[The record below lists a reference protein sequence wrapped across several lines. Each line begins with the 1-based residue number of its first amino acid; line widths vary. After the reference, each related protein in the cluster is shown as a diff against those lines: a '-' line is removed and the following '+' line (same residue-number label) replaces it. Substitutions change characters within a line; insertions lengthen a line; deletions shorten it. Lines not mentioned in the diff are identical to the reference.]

1 MGTFKLVFGIF
12 IMVATIYLGVML
24 VPPYMANYQFEDE
37 INSEAMLNTY
47 NTKAEDAIRD
57 NVLKRAQDLDIP
69 VTKDQIVVKRAGQV
83 GSGSLIIEAKY
94 QVHVDLPGYP
104 LDLNFDAASKNK
116 GVW

>member
-1 MGTFKLVFGIF
+1 MGTFKLFFGIF
-12 IMVATIYLGVML
+12 VMVATIYLGVQL

-37 INSEAMLNTY
+37 INTEATANTY
-47 NTKAEDAIRD
+47 NTKPEDAIREI
-57 NVLKRAQDLDIP
+57 VLKRAHDLDIP
-69 VTKDQIVVKRAGQV
+69 LSAQNVKVQRSGQV

-104 LDLNFDAASKNK
+104 LDLNFDAATKNK

>member
-47 NTKAEDAIRD
+47 NTKAA
-57 NVLKRAQDLDIP
+57 
-69 VTKDQIVVKRAGQV
+69 
-83 GSGSLIIEAKY
+83 
-94 QVHVDLPGYP
+94 